1 MSTRT
6 FLAAALFAAAI
17 HSPALAQEVPQALE
31 SYKPHEIVEAVISEA
46 RALSL
51 TADQVKRL
59 DDLHVSVRDER
70 HRWAETAGN
79 KAHHTLKMKPMVS
92 QARAYGDAL
101 AILSTT
107 QREQVERKFGAPGY
121 VPTVPSLATAV
132 PPSLDALKPHEIVEA
147 IVAERGSLGL
157 SEEQVSDLTALHIA
171 VRDEAHRYARK
182 AHGAKG
188 PEHMMM
194 EPMITKRRAYN
205 DALSYLTPD
214 QQARAA
220 TRFRDPAY
228 RAAVKDTAKK

>member
-17 HSPALAQEVPQALE
+17 QSPALAQQVPQALE

-46 RALSL
+46 RPLSL
-51 TADQVKRL
+51 TAEQVKRL

-70 HRWAETAGN
+70 HRWAEAPGN
-79 KAHHTLKMKPMVS
+79 KAHKVIKMKPMVS
-92 QARAYGDAL
+92 QKRAYGDAL
-101 AILSTT
+101 AILTT
-107 QREQVERKFGAPGY
+107 AQREQVERKFEAPRY

-132 PPSLDALKPHEIVEA
+132 PRSLDGLQPHEIVEA
-147 IVAERGSLGL
+147 FVAERGSLGL
-157 SEEQVSDLTALHIA
+157 SEQQVRDLTALHIA
-171 VRDEAHRYARK
+171 VRDEAHRYTRE

-205 DALSYLTPD
+205 DALSYLTAD

-220 TRFRDPAY
+220 VRFRDPAY
-228 RAAVKDTAKK
+228 RAPMKDTVKK